1 MVHTLASPGAAPR
14 RLPLRECGRAAG
26 LRPLAV
32 RDGPREDLPEL
43 EADLDS
49 WRCTCSMRANEASTE
64 STPESKPAG
73 TAVLACRVALA
84 VPLGD

>member
-1 MVHTLASPGAAPR
+1 M
-14 RLPLRECGRAAG
+14 
-26 LRPLAV
+26 

-49 WRCTCSMRANEASTE
+49 WRCTCSMRANDASTE
-64 STPESKPAG
+64 STPESKPAPAAG

-84 VPLGD
+84 VPLGGD